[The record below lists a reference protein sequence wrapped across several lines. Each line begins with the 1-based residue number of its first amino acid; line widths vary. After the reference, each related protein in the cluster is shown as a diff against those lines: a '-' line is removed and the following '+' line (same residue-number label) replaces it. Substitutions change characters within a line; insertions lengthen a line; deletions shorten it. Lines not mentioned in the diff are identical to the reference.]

1 MKRLSLFFLLIFTM
15 TGTVFS
21 AENIWFQK
29 AKPCW
34 ASRMQKE
41 YDYVMALHK
50 SFEISSCQ
58 TARFN
63 IAACSNYRFYLNGE
77 FMGYGPSIT
86 AHGFFRVDEY
96 DLSSKLKPG
105 VNILAVEVCGYNVD
119 NFHIPNQPA
128 FIQAECV
135 VDGKVV
141 AATLPKAD
149 EAAFQAGFPGQ
160 RQPVLKSPVWQR
172 PHLEK
177 YKLTPDFAAWRSAAT
192 LTIPA
197 LEVEETDAK
206 VLLPRGVPYPDYSI
220 VEASSNGQGLYSFD
234 RIHTGF
240 IRAKLKVSKPSK
252 VILFWDEVLVDGQ
265 LKERRQPHMNMSLEL
280 APGEYDFETFEPYTL
295 MHLKLAVEEGDCTLQ
310 GVSIRQY
317 VNADTKRASFMTDD
331 EEINRI
337 FRAAVETYKQNA
349 VDYFIDCPERE
360 RAGWLCDSYFTGRAA
375 YWLSGN
381 TSIEHNFLENFLL
394 PAKFYNIP
402 EGMLPMC
409 YPSDHRDGNFI
420 PNWALWFILELDE
433 YVDRS
438 ADYEMVAALR
448 PRILALLNYFE
459 DYKNEDGLL
468 EDLNKWVFVEWS
480 AANSYTDGVN
490 YPTNMLYAKAL
501 EITGRLYAIPEYID
515 EAERIREV
523 IRTQSYVDGF
533 FRDNAVRHNG
543 RLVVEKDHCTE
554 VCQNYAFFLDVASA
568 ERYPELWNRLVTQF
582 GSIRDKVDA
591 YPDIPR
597 TNAFIGNYLRLEL
610 LSRAGLV
617 QQLIDE
623 SKALFLYMADT
634 TGTLWENVSTSG
646 SCCHGFASHAA
657 YIYYRDIAGL
667 TRVDEKNRRI
677 QCTVSHN
684 ELKKCH
690 ATIPVGSGL
699 IEIRWERRGNRI
711 DYAVK
716 VPQGFSV
723 DIDNA
728 SGRTL
733 RTDVSYQQ

>member
-1 MKRLSLFFLLIFTM
+1 MA
-15 TGTVFS
+15 GTVRS
-21 AENIWFQK
+21 AENGWFQQ

-50 SFEISSCQ
+50 SFEISSWR

-160 RQPVLKSPVWQR
+160 RLQVAVGEVWQR

-177 YKLTPDFAAWRSAAT
+177 YKLTPDFAAWREATT

-197 LEVEETDAK
+197 LELEETDAK
-206 VLLPRGVPYPDYSI
+206 ALLPRGVPYPDYSI

-349 VDYFIDCPERE
+349 VDYFMDCPERE
-360 RAGWLCDSYFTGRAA
+360 RAGWLCDSYFTSRAA
-375 YWLSGN
+375 YCLSGN

-394 PAKFYNIP
+394 PEKFYNIP

-420 PNWALWFILELDE
+420 PNWAMWFIMELNE

-438 ADYEMVAALR
+438 ADYEMVAALK
-448 PRILALLNYFE
+448 PRVLALLNYFE

-468 EDLNKWVFVEWS
+468 ENLNKWVFVEWS

-490 YPTNMLYAKAL
+490 YPTNMLYAKVL
-501 EITGRLYAIPEYID
+501 ELSGRLYAIPEYID
-515 EAERIREV
+515 QAERIREV
-523 IRTQSYVDGF
+523 IRAQSYVDGF
-533 FRDNAVRHNG
+533 FRDNALRIDG
-543 RLVVEKDHCTE
+543 RLVVQKDHCTE

-623 SKALFLYMADT
+623 SKALFLYMANS
-634 TGTLWENVSTSG
+634 TGTLWENVTSLG

-657 YIYYRDIAGL
+657 YIYCRDIAGL

-677 QCTVSHN
+677 ECVVSRN
-684 ELKKCH
+684 DLKSCH
-690 ATIPVGSGL
+690 ATFPVGDQL
-699 IEIRWERRGNRI
+699 IEIDWKRSGNRI

-716 VPQGFSV
+716 APKGFSV
-723 DIDNA
+723 DINNA
-728 SGRTL
+728 SGRVL
-733 RTDVSYQQ
+733 RTDVTYQ